1 MKDCRYEINCR
12 AGPRETAW
20 LRRTVYDGGMPIA
33 PAIQTIDMQ
42 ATAITTDYVSTFS
55 GNRFYPLR
63 PHIDRVAIE
72 DIAHGL
78 AYQCRFNGQTKTFYS
93 IAQHSL
99 IVASLVPPPLRLAAL
114 LHDAAEAYL
123 GDMVKPLKVLMP
135 EFAALEDRV
144 TAIIAAT
151 YGIDFSDYAP
161 IKRADLIALA
171 TEKRD
176 LMPHS
181 AERWA
186 YLDGIAPLP
195 GIIVAMDPGVA
206 KQSFLQRFH
215 ELSAA

>member
-1 MKDCRYEINCR
+1 MPRR
-12 AGPRETAW
+12 A
-20 LRRTVYDGGMPIA
+20 VYDSGMPTD
-33 PAIQTIDMQ
+33 PARATIDMQ
-42 ATAITTDYVSTFS
+42 AAAITTDYVSTFS

-99 IVASLVPPPLRLAAL
+99 IVADLVPPRLRLAAL

-135 EFAALEDRV
+135 QFAALEDQV

-151 YGIDFSDYAP
+151 YDIDFSDYAP

-186 YLDGIAPLP
+186 YLDGIAALP
-195 GIIVAMDPGVA
+195 GIIVAMDPGEA
-206 KQSFLQRFH
+206 KQCFLRRFH
-215 ELSAA
+215 ELRQAYP

>member
-1 MKDCRYEINCR
+1 MQS
-12 AGPRETAW
+12 P
-20 LRRTVYDGGMPIA
+20 VYDGGMPFA
-33 PAIQTIDMQ
+33 ASGPTIDMQ
-42 ATAITTDYVSTFS
+42 HTAITTDYVSTFS

-63 PHIDRVAIE
+63 PHIDQVAIE

-123 GDMVKPLKVLMP
+123 GDMVKPLKVLLP
-135 EFAALEDRV
+135 EFAALEDKV

-161 IKRADLIALA
+161 IKRADLVALA

-195 GIIVAMDPGVA
+195 GIIVAMDPGEA
-206 KQSFLQRFH
+206 KLCFLQRFH
-215 ELSAA
+215 ELTGDVAGA

>member
-1 MKDCRYEINCR
+1 MMAAARLVR
-12 AGPRETAW
+12 A
-20 LRRTVYDGGMPIA
+20 MPIQ
-33 PAIQTIDMQ
+33 PNKKM
-42 ATAITTDYVSTFS
+42 ITTDYVSTFS
-55 GNRFYPLR
+55 GNRFYPLV

-78 AYQCRFNGQTKTFYS
+78 AYQCRFNGQTQQFYS
-93 IAQHSL
+93 VAQHSL
-99 IVASLVPPPLRLAAL
+99 IVAGLVPAHLRMAAL

-123 GDMVKPLKVLMP
+123 GDMVKPLKVLLP

-144 TAIIAAT
+144 TGIIAAAF
-151 YGIDFSDYAP
+151 GIDFSDYGP

-186 YLDGIAPLP
+186 YLDDIAALP
-195 GIIVAMDPGVA
+195 DTIIPMDPGEA
-206 KQSFLQRFH
+206 KTRFLDTFAL
-215 ELSAA
+215 LSGLRAN

>member
-1 MKDCRYEINCR
+1 MARR
-12 AGPRETAW
+12 A
-20 LRRTVYDGGMPIA
+20 VYDGGMPNV
-33 PAIQTIDMQ
+33 PAIQTTDMQ

-99 IVASLVPPPLRLAAL
+99 IVAGLVPPPLRLAAL

-135 EFAALEDRV
+135 EFAALEDQV

-195 GIIVAMDPGVA
+195 GIIVAMDPGEA
-206 KQSFLQRFH
+206 KQCFLQRFH
-215 ELSAA
+215 ALHGA